1 MVKAIHAEQG
11 EILELQ
17 GRVRY
22 VLVLSR
28 DLFNRTGMSIVCP
41 VVDNT
46 FEDALHIPVQT
57 GRVQGTA
64 LCEQIISMDLSARFY
79 RNCGKINYMQIQ
91 NVTDA
96 VQAIFDY
103 YPYE

>member
-41 VVDNT
+41 VVENT

-57 GRVQGTA
+57 GGFTETVVRSITCRFRMLQMQSRRS
-64 LCEQIISMDLSARFY
+64 LIIILT
-79 RNCGKINYMQIQ
+79 N
-91 NVTDA
+91 
-96 VQAIFDY
+96 DY
-103 YPYE
+103 FAGRAG